1 MDTFLTVKEVAQRL
15 SVCQRTIIRL
25 IKQKKLRASKIG
37 NWRIK
42 EADVESFF
50 NKNTNT
56 KNEE

>member
-1 MDTFLTVKEVAQRL
+1 MEKFLTVKEVAQKL
-15 SVCQRTIIRL
+15 SVCRRTIIRL
-25 IKQKKLRASKIG
+25 IQQKKLRASKIG

-42 EADVESFF
+42 EADVEKLF